1 MSAKYAESELPNYC
15 ELGTTYNSA
24 VHRFHAPALEPSDE
38 TIALPGEEAQHLVR
52 VLRIERGR
60 EVLVFNGRGHQSR
73 ARVELA
79 DKRGV
84 VLRITGLEPSAP
96 ELPFHLTLAQA
107 ALKRDK
113 IDDVVRDAVML
124 GASAVQ
130 PLVTRFIDV
139 PAGPL
144 AVGRRVERW
153 QRVAVSSVK
162 QCGRSV
168 MPIVREP
175 ATLESALLAAKGLK
189 LLLVE
194 PAISV
199 SDSGS
204 LDAVPRPEAATVFV
218 GPEGGWAPEEVTCA
232 RESGAMLVNLGAR
245 TLRADAVP
253 IVALSILLYAWK
265 AL

>member
-1 MSAKYAESELPNYC
+1 
-15 ELGTTYNSA
+15 
-24 VHRFHAPALEPSDE
+24 VHRFHAPGFDPADD
-38 TIALPGEEAQHLVR
+38 TIALPEDEAQHLVR
-52 VLRIERGR
+52 VLRVERGR
-60 EVLVFNGRGHQSR
+60 EVLVFNGRGHQCR

-84 VLRITGLEPSAP
+84 VLRVTGPEPSAP
-96 ELPFHLTLAQA
+96 ELPFSLTLAQA
-107 ALKRDK
+107 ALKGDK
-113 IDDVVRDAVML
+113 TDDIVRDAVML
-124 GASAVQ
+124 GVSAVQ

-168 MPIVREP
+168 VPAVHEP
-175 ATLESALLAAKGLK
+175 ATLESALAGAAGLK

-194 PAISV
+194 PAVAV
-199 SDSGS
+199 SGTQL
-204 LDAVPRPEAATVFV
+204 LDDIPRPGAATVFV
-218 GPEGGWAPEEVTCA
+218 GPEGGWAPEEIA
-232 RESGAMLVNLGAR
+232 RAQQAGAILVNFGAR

-253 IVALSILLYAWK
+253 IVALSILLYVWK

>member
-1 MSAKYAESELPNYC
+1 
-15 ELGTTYNSA
+15 
-24 VHRFHAPALEPSDE
+24 VHRFYAPALEPADGA
-38 TIALPGEEAQHLVR
+38 IGLPAEEAQHLR
-52 VLRIERGR
+52 VLRIEKGR
-60 EVLVFNGRGHQSR
+60 EVLVFNGRGHQCR

-84 VLRITGLEPSAP
+84 VLRVTGFEVSAP

-107 ALKRDK
+107 ALKGDK
-113 IDDVVRDAVML
+113 TDDIVRDAVML
-124 GASAVQ
+124 GVSAVQ

-139 PAGPL
+139 PARPL
-144 AVGRRVERW
+144 AAGRRIERW

-168 MPIVREP
+168 VPIVREP
-175 ATLESALLAAKGLK
+175 ATLESVLAAAMGVK

-194 PAISV
+194 PAIAA
-199 SDSGS
+199 SGARA
-204 LDAVPRPEAATVFV
+204 LEGVPRPAVATVFV
-218 GPEGGWAPEEVTCA
+218 GPEGGWAPEEIAQA
-232 RESGAMLVNLGAR
+232 RAAGAVLVNLGSR

>member
-1 MSAKYAESELPNYC
+1 M
-15 ELGTTYNSA
+15 
-24 VHRFHAPALEPSDE
+24 HRFYAPALEPTDE
-38 TIALPGEEAQHLVR
+38 TIALSDEEAQHLVR
-52 VLRIERGR
+52 VLRLEKGR
-60 EVLVFNGRGHQSR
+60 EVLAFNGRGHQCR

-84 VLRITGLEPSAP
+84 VLRMTAPEASAP
-96 ELPFHLTLAQA
+96 ELPFALTLAQA
-107 ALKRDK
+107 ALKGDK
-113 IDDVVRDAVML
+113 TDDIVRDAVML
-124 GASAVQ
+124 GVAAVQ

-168 MPIVREP
+168 VPIVREP
-175 ATLESALLAAKGLK
+175 ATLETALAEAVGVRLM
-189 LLLVE
+189 LVE
-194 PAISV
+194 PAIAAT
-199 SDSGS
+199 GAQA
-204 LDAVPRPEAATVFV
+204 LDRVPRPQAVTVFV
-218 GPEGGWAPEEVTCA
+218 GPEGGWAPEEIA
-232 RESGAMLVNLGAR
+232 RARDAGAVLVNLGAR

>member
-1 MSAKYAESELPNYC
+1 
-15 ELGTTYNSA
+15 
-24 VHRFHAPALEPSDE
+24 VHRFHAPALEPDDQ
-38 TIALPGEEAQHLVR
+38 TIALPEDEAQHLLR
-52 VLRIERGR
+52 VLRIEKGR
-60 EVLVFNGRGHQSR
+60 EVLVFNGRGHQRR

-79 DKRGV
+79 DRRGV
-84 VLRITGLEPSAP
+84 VLRVTGVAPSAP
-96 ELPFHLTLAQA
+96 ELPFALTLAQA
-107 ALKRDK
+107 ALKGDK
-113 IDDVVRDAVML
+113 TDDIIRDAVML
-124 GASAVQ
+124 GVAAVQ

-139 PAGPL
+139 PAGPV

-168 MPIVREP
+168 VPIVHEP
-175 ATLESALLAAKGLK
+175 ATLESALADAQGVK

-194 PAISV
+194 PAIAAA
-199 SDSGS
+199 GAQS
-204 LDAVPRPEAATVFV
+204 LDSVPRPDAATVFV
-218 GPEGGWAPEEVTCA
+218 GPEGGWAPEEVVHA
-232 RESGAMLVNLGAR
+232 RDAGAILVNLGAR